1 MTKRS
6 ADARSVA
13 KQKRGLLLLPASLI
27 GRSLACTWLSACL
40 AVLLFAYAKRGV
52 HDMPQA
58 FGWLMNILSFP
69 LGLIAMA
76 ITGALNSALMG
87 AIGVPYQ
94 PFRDELPL
102 WLAAVVV
109 GYCQWFVVVPFVARY
124 ILVRRK
130 HGA

>member
-6 ADARSVA
+6 AGARSMA
-13 KQKRGLLLLPASLI
+13 KQKTGLLLLPASPI
-27 GRSLACTWLSACL
+27 GRSLACAWLAACL
-40 AVLLFAYAKRGV
+40 AVLFFTYAKRGV
-52 HDMPQA
+52 HDMPEA

-76 ITGALNSALMG
+76 IAGALNSALLG
-87 AIGVPYQ
+87 AIGVQYQ

-102 WLAAVVV
+102 WLVAIVV
-109 GYCQWFVVVPFVARY
+109 GYCQWFVDVPFVARY

-130 HGA
+130 NGA